1 MYCRLSQQSFIFGEK
16 KAFEMKILHISDTH
30 GCHRRLH
37 DLPQADIVVHS
48 GDFTMNGSEQEALDF
63 MNWFCD
69 LPYPQKIFVCGNH
82 DDCLY
87 GATIDGLDGNVHYL
101 CNSGVEIEGL
111 KFYGVPMFMSDC
123 ISDRQTKHYANI
135 PDDTDILITHT
146 PPFGIL
152 DFDDDIHYGSEELL
166 ARISAVQPRLHLFG
180 HIHSRHGTTVLNGTI
195 FSNGA
200 MVNADYSNFRKPS
213 LIECRKK

>member
-1 MYCRLSQQSFIFGEK
+1 
-16 KAFEMKILHISDTH
+16 MKILHISDTH

-69 LPYPQKIFVCGNH
+69 LPYPQKIFICGNH
-82 DDCLY
+82 DGCLY

-101 CNSGVEIEGL
+101 CNSGIEIEGL
-111 KFYGVPMFMSDC
+111 KFYGVPMFMGDC
-123 ISDRQTKHYANI
+123 ITDRQTRHYANI

-152 DFDDDIHYGSEELL
+152 DFDDNINYGSEELL
-166 ARISAVQPRLHLFG
+166 SRISVVRPRLNLFG
-180 HIHSRHGTTVLNGTI
+180 HIHARHGIKVFNGIT

-200 MVNADYSNFRKPS
+200 IMNADYSNLEKPNF
-213 LIECRKK
+213 IEI